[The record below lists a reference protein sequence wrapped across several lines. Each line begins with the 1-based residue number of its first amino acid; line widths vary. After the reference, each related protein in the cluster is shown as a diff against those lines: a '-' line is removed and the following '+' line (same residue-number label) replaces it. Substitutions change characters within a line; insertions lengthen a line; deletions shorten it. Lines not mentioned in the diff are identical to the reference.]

1 MIFQRQVYIMS
12 RKRKK
17 SKAVPVVLVITLL
30 VAALA
35 AGCFL
40 LKPLV
45 TDPIRKSSAADFAK
59 QQENVARENQEI
71 MAQYNATILELQ
83 NQKTAQVNAN
93 PAWPDHKSEGW
104 DIIDLSNYPLEN
116 QTASVMSRADL
127 MSGGMLLLN
136 EWHSRPDD
144 FDDTKITSVGK
155 YLGGNSKIQT
165 SDYNVSL
172 FPNASDALME
182 AVTAAKADGMEHYL
196 VEEGY
201 RSWET
206 QNTYFQN
213 RMQKLSS
220 QYSGD
225 ALIAAT
231 KKEVNYPGT
240 SEFNSGLAFTLRL
253 YDKTNPEVAKP
264 KYSTTAQGRWM
275 NENCW
280 KYGLVIRFPQAGW
293 PLETTM
299 DKSFKTGVSVKLN
312 LYRFVGKGNAAVMH
326 YFDFC
331 MEEYIEYLQEHPH
344 IAVFEDGVLKYEI
357 YRQFVGDTQSFNV
370 QLTRNARTYTSSLD
384 NMGAVITVFEF

>member
-1 MIFQRQVYIMS
+1 MS
-12 RKRKK
+12 RQRKK
-17 SKAVPVVLVITLL
+17 SKAVPVVLIITIL

-45 TDPIRKSSAADFAK
+45 TDPIRKASAADFAK
-59 QQENVARENQEI
+59 KQDAVTKENQQI
-71 MAQYNATILELQ
+71 MAEYQAAILELQ
-83 NQKTAQVNAN
+83 NERTAQANTN
-93 PAWPDHKSEGW
+93 PAWPEHKSEGW

-116 QTASVMSRADL
+116 QTASTMSRADL

-136 EWHSRPDD
+136 EWHSRPGD
-144 FDDTKITSVGK
+144 FDDTLITSVGK
-155 YLGGNSKIQT
+155 YLGGNTKVQT

-172 FPNASDALME
+172 FPKASDALLE
-182 AVTAAKADGMEHYL
+182 AIEAARAEGLEHYL

-213 RMQKLSS
+213 RMEKLSS
-220 QYSGD
+220 QYSGE
-225 ALIAAT
+225 ALINAT

-253 YDKTNPEVAKP
+253 YDKSNPDVAKP
-264 KYSTTAQGRWM
+264 KYSTTAQGVWM
-275 NENCW
+275 NTNCW

-293 PLETTM
+293 PLDTTQ

-312 LYRFVGKGNAAVMH
+312 LYRYVGKGNAAVMH

-344 IAVFEDGVLKYEI
+344 IAVFENNELKYEI
-357 YRQFVGDTQSFNV
+357 YRQYVGDAATFNV
-370 QLTRNARTYTSSLD
+370 QLTRNADAYTSSLD
-384 NMGAVITVFEF
+384 NMGAVITVFKY

>member
-1 MIFQRQVYIMS
+1 MS
-12 RKRKK
+12 RRKK
-17 SKAVPVVLVITLL
+17 SKAVPVVLLIAVLA
-30 VAALA
+30 AALA

-45 TDPIRKSSAADFAK
+45 TDPIRQASAANLAK
-59 QQENVARENQEI
+59 QQEEVVRENQEI
-71 MAQYNATILELQ
+71 MAQYNAAILELQ
-83 NQKTAQVNAN
+83 NERNAQAVAN
-93 PAWPDHKSEGW
+93 PAWPDHKAEGW
-104 DIIDLSNYPLEN
+104 DVIDLSNYPLEN
-116 QTASVMSRADL
+116 QTASAMSRAEL

-144 FDDTKITSVGK
+144 FNDTEITSVGK
-155 YLGGNSKIQT
+155 YLGGNTKIQT

-172 FPNASDALME
+172 FKNASDALME
-182 AVTAAKADGMEHYL
+182 AITAAKAEGMEHYM

-225 ALIAAT
+225 ALINAT
-231 KKEVNYPGT
+231 KREVNYPGT

-253 YDKTNPEVAKP
+253 YDKSNPEVAKP
-264 KYSTTAQGRWM
+264 KYSTTAQGKWM

-293 PLETTM
+293 PLDTTQ

-312 LYRFVGKGNAAVMH
+312 LYRYVGKGNAAVMH

-357 YRQFVGDTQSFNV
+357 YRQYVGEAQSFNL
-370 QLTRNARTYTSSLD
+370 QLTRNARSYSASLD
-384 NMGAVITVFEF
+384 NMGAVITVFEY

>member
-1 MIFQRQVYIMS
+1 MS
-12 RKRKK
+12 RQRKK
-17 SKAVPVVLVITLL
+17 SKAVPVVLIITIL

-45 TDPIRKSSAADFAK
+45 TDPIRKASAADFAK
-59 QQENVARENQEI
+59 KQDAVTKENQQI
-71 MAQYNATILELQ
+71 MAEYQAAILELQ
-83 NQKTAQVNAN
+83 NERAAQANTN
-93 PAWPDHKSEGW
+93 PAWPEHKSEGW

-116 QTASVMSRADL
+116 QTASTMSRADL

-136 EWHSRPDD
+136 EWHSRPGD
-144 FDDTKITSVGK
+144 FDDTLITSVGK
-155 YLGGNSKIQT
+155 YLGGNTKVQT

-172 FPNASDALME
+172 FPKASDALLE
-182 AVTAAKADGMEHYL
+182 AIEAARAEGLEHYL

-213 RMQKLSS
+213 RMEKLSS
-220 QYSGD
+220 QYSGE
-225 ALIAAT
+225 ALINAT

-253 YDKTNPEVAKP
+253 YDKSNPDVAKP
-264 KYSTTAQGRWM
+264 KYSTTAQGVWM
-275 NENCW
+275 NTNCW

-293 PLETTM
+293 PLDTTQ

-312 LYRFVGKGNAAVMH
+312 LYRYVGKGNAAVMH

-344 IAVFEDGVLKYEI
+344 IAVFENGVLKYEI
-357 YRQFVGDTQSFNV
+357 YRQYVGDAQTFNV

>member
-1 MIFQRQVYIMS
+1 MS
-12 RKRKK
+12 RQRKK
-17 SKAVPVVLVITLL
+17 SKAVPVVLIITIL

-45 TDPIRKSSAADFAK
+45 TDPIRKASAADFAK
-59 QQENVARENQEI
+59 KQDAVTKENQQI
-71 MAQYNATILELQ
+71 MAEYQAAILELQ
-83 NQKTAQVNAN
+83 NERTAQANTN
-93 PAWPDHKSEGW
+93 PAWPEHKSEGW

-116 QTASVMSRADL
+116 QTASTMSRADL

-136 EWHSRPDD
+136 EWHSRPGD
-144 FDDTKITSVGK
+144 FDDTLITSVGK
-155 YLGGNSKIQT
+155 YLGGNTKVQT

-172 FPNASDALME
+172 FPKASDALLE
-182 AVTAAKADGMEHYL
+182 AIEAARAEGLEHYL

-213 RMQKLSS
+213 RMEKLSS
-220 QYSGD
+220 QYSGE
-225 ALIAAT
+225 ALINAT

-253 YDKTNPEVAKP
+253 YDKSNPDVAKP
-264 KYSTTAQGRWM
+264 KYSTTAQGVWM
-275 NENCW
+275 NTNCW

-293 PLETTM
+293 PLDTTQ

-312 LYRFVGKGNAAVMH
+312 LYRYVGKGNAAVMH

-331 MEEYIEYLQEHPH
+331 MEEYIEYQQEHPH
-344 IAVFEDGVLKYEI
+344 IAVFENGVLKYEI
-357 YRQFVGDTQSFNV
+357 YRQYVGDAQTFNV

>member
-1 MIFQRQVYIMS
+1 MS
-12 RKRKK
+12 RQRKK
-17 SKAVPVVLVITLL
+17 SKAVPVVLIITVL

-45 TDPIRKSSAADFAK
+45 TDPIRKASAADFAK
-59 QQENVARENQEI
+59 KQDAVAKENQQI
-71 MAQYNATILELQ
+71 MAEYQAAILELQ
-83 NQKTAQVNAN
+83 NERIAQANAN
-93 PAWPDHKSEGW
+93 PAWPEHKSEGW

-116 QTASVMSRADL
+116 QTASTMSRADL

-136 EWHSRPDD
+136 EWHSRPGD
-144 FDDTKITSVGK
+144 FNDTLISSVGK
-155 YLGGNSKIQT
+155 YLGGNTKVQT

-172 FPNASDALME
+172 FPNASDALLE
-182 AVTAAKADGMEHYL
+182 AIEAARAEGLEHFL

-201 RSWET
+201 RSYET

-213 RMQKLSS
+213 RMEKLSS
-220 QYSGD
+220 QYSGE
-225 ALIAAT
+225 ALVNAT
-231 KKEVNYPGT
+231 KKEVNFPGT

-253 YDKTNPEVAKP
+253 YDKTNPDVAKP
-264 KYSTTAQGRWM
+264 KYSTTAQGVWM
-275 NENCW
+275 NTNCW
-280 KYGLVIRFPQAGW
+280 KYGLVVRFPQAGW
-293 PLETTM
+293 PLETTQ

-312 LYRFVGKGNAAVMH
+312 LYRYVGKGNAAVMH

-344 IAVFEDGVLKYEI
+344 IAVFENGVLKYEI
-357 YRQFVGDTQSFNV
+357 YRQYVGDAQTFNV
-370 QLTRNARTYTSSLD
+370 QLTRNARRYSSSLD

>member
-1 MIFQRQVYIMS
+1 MS

-17 SKAVPVVLVITLL
+17 SKAVPVVLIITIL

-40 LKPLV
+40 VKPLV
-45 TDPIRKSSAADFAK
+45 TDPIRKASAADLAK
-59 QQENVARENQEI
+59 KQAEVTKQNEEI
-71 MAQYNATILELQ
+71 MAEYYAAIEDLKNEHDA
-83 NQKTAQVNAN
+83 ASRSAAN
-93 PAWPDHKSEGW
+93 PSWPDHKSEGW
-104 DIIDLSNYPLEN
+104 DVIDLTNYPLEN
-116 QTASVMSRADL
+116 QSATVASRADL
-127 MSGGMLLLN
+127 MTGGMLLVN
-136 EWHSRPDD
+136 EWHSRPAD
-144 FDDTKITSVGK
+144 FDDSKVVSVGK

-165 SDYNVSL
+165 KDYNVLL
-172 FPNASDALME
+172 FTNACDALME
-182 AVTAAKADGMEHYL
+182 ALNAARAEGMEHYL

-213 RMQKLSS
+213 KMDKLKDR
-220 QYSGD
+220 YSGD
-225 ALIAAT
+225 ALIAAA

-253 YDKTNPEVAKP
+253 YDKSNPEVAKP
-264 KYSTTAQGRWM
+264 KYSTTDQGKWM

-280 KYGLVIRFPQAGW
+280 KYGLAVRFPLESW
-293 PLETTM
+293 PLETTQ
-299 DKSFKTGVSVKLN
+299 DKSFKTGVTVKLN

-344 IAVFEDGVLKYEI
+344 IAVFEDGTLK
-357 YRQFVGDTQSFNV
+357 
-370 QLTRNARTYTSSLD
+370 
-384 NMGAVITVFEF
+384 